1 MKKEFKG
8 FTLIEVL
15 LYLAMLAVFVVVI
28 SPFWQGLLDITE
40 KGKAMNTVNTEG
52 QFIMTKVLQRIR
64 ESDSITSPIAGNSS
78 STLNLTYTNVNLNP
92 TIFDLSSGSL
102 MLSEGPNPF
111 SSLNSPDVI
120 ISEVVFSNNSGLDS
134 KGLVRVQFNVSFKNP
149 DGRSNLN
156 YSQTFYGSASI
167 R

>member
-1 MKKEFKG
+1 MKTKFKG

-15 LYLAMLAVFVVVI
+15 LYVAMLAVFVVVI
-28 SPFWQGLLDITE
+28 STFWQGLLDVTE

-52 QFIMTKVLQRIR
+52 QFIMTKILQRIR
-64 ESDSITSPIAGNSS
+64 ESNSITSPLPGNSS
-78 STLNLTYTNVNLNP
+78 PTINLVYSNVNLNP
-92 TIFDLSSGSL
+92 TIFDLSSGNL
-102 MLSEGPNPF
+102 RVSEGPSTFAN
-111 SSLNSPDVI
+111 LNSPDVI
-120 ISEVVFSNNSGLDS
+120 ISDVVFSNSSGPDS
-134 KGLVRVQFNVSFKNP
+134 LGSIRVEFEVSYKNP